1 MGTVVVRIDMPPVDP
16 EGGGGTA
23 PSDDQMQKEQ
33 QAREQFMA
41 FAEPRLEE
49 IASRPL
55 RRTGN
60 ITRIELL
67 GGSEWSTLNQYLL
80 LVSTDI
86 GEPHVD
92 WADLVPPGGAATVM
106 EGGPY
111 ASLRQW
117 PDKER
122 T

>member
-16 EGGGGTA
+16 EGGGGTS

-33 QAREQFMA
+33 DARQAFMDHA
-41 FAEPRLEE
+41 GPKLEE

-55 RRTGN
+55 SRTGN

-67 GGSEWSTLNQYLL
+67 GGSEWSKLNQYLL

-86 GEPHVD
+86 GVPHVD
-92 WADLVPPGGAATVM
+92 WADLVPPGGTATAM

-117 PDKER
+117 PDKE
-122 T
+122 